1 MLSAVEG
8 HQMNFQKMRDWTDL
22 VLKILSIAAIIAG
35 GIWAYYQFLV
45 TRTDIDNIQLTVS
58 TEQKQYGKETRL
70 LLIHIKPKN
79 IGKSLVEL
87 GKTGFIVTVRSIP
100 DNLIQGIIDLEKL
113 PKAYET
119 DLMKRFKD
127 GYEMEP
133 GVEYDE
139 IIALVVPKNKIYA
152 IKATIDPGEGD
163 EVDHTVVTRIE

>member
-1 MLSAVEG
+1 
-8 HQMNFQKMRDWTDL
+8 MNFQKIRDWTDL

-35 GIWAYYQFLV
+35 GIWAYYQFSV
-45 TRTDIDNIQLTVS
+45 ARTDIDNIQLTVS

-87 GKTGFIVTVRSIP
+87 GKTEFIVTLRSIT
-100 DNLIQGIIDLEKL
+100 DNLKHGIIDLEKL
-113 PKAYET
+113 PKTYEI
-119 DLMKRFKD
+119 DLMERFKD

-139 IIALVVPKNKIYA
+139 VVALVVPKNTIYS
-152 IKATIDPGEGD
+152 IKATLDLGEGD

>member
-1 MLSAVEG
+1 MS
-8 HQMNFQKMRDWTDL
+8 FQKIRDWTDL

-35 GIWAYYQFLV
+35 GIWAYYQFSV
-45 TRTDIDNIQLTVS
+45 ARTDIDNIQLTVS

-87 GKTGFIVTVRSIP
+87 GKTGFIVTIRSIP
-100 DNLIQGIIDLEKL
+100 DNHKQGIIDLEKL
-113 PKAYET
+113 PKTYEI
-119 DLMKRFKD
+119 DLMERFKD

-139 IIALVVPKNKIYA
+139 VAALVVPKNAIYS
-152 IKATIDPGEGD
+152 IKATLDQGEDD